1 MSSRAPAS
9 LRTSGLFSSVKQ
21 ADDKEETSALAAAA
35 AAASASAA
43 AAASPE
49 GGAARLGSGTCSPP
63 CPPRPVS
70 PRPNAA
76 ARNAALV
83 RLHAAACH
91 RSWAE
96 LPGESSFGGEGSFF
110 SASALPLS
118 LDLLSPSLSPLENS
132 SRSLARS
139 LTNPAPIELARD
151 ALAAGC
157 GQPELRATLRHLVIC
172 AGYAGSLAA
181 TSALSE
187 AKVRKSFFSRR
198 PKVGARFPGLFFT
211 LALFLF
217 LSPKKTVLQ
226 LLGPATPGKVG
237 GPPSDAFGLM
247 YGREG
252 SELVAKRLHRLDP
265 VLARR

>member
-1 MSSRAPAS
+1 
-9 LRTSGLFSSVKQ
+9 
-21 ADDKEETSALAAAA
+21 LAAAA

-96 LPGESSFGGEGSFF
+96 LPGESSFGGEGGFF

-132 SRSLARS
+132 SRSLA
-139 LTNPAPIELARD
+139 L
-151 ALAAGC
+151 
-157 GQPELRATLRHLVIC
+157 
-172 AGYAGSLAA
+172 
-181 TSALSE
+181 
-187 AKVRKSFFSRR
+187 
-198 PKVGARFPGLFFT
+198 
-211 LALFLF
+211 
-217 LSPKKTVLQ
+217 
-226 LLGPATPGKVG
+226 
-237 GPPSDAFGLM
+237 
-247 YGREG
+247 
-252 SELVAKRLHRLDP
+252 
-265 VLARR
+265 

>member
-96 LPGESSFGGEGSFF
+96 LPGGSFF
-110 SASALPLS
+110 FGGGG
-118 LDLLSPSLSPLENS
+118 LLFGLCSPSLSRPPHPVSLTS
-132 SRSLARS
+132 QKLLSLARS
-139 LTNPAPIELARD
+139 LSDKSCPNRTRPRRSRRGMR
-151 ALAAGC
+151 AAGAPRHSEALGDLRGVRGKPGGDVGAVG
-157 GQPELRATLRHLVIC
+157 GQGEEEFFFPAAKGGREIS
-172 AGYAGSLAA
+172 GSLFH
-181 TSALSE
+181 SRSFSLS
-187 AKVRKSFFSRR
+187 
-198 PKVGARFPGLFFT
+198 
-211 LALFLF
+211 
-217 LSPKKTVLQ
+217 LS
-226 LLGPATPGKVG
+226 
-237 GPPSDAFGLM
+237 
-247 YGREG
+247 
-252 SELVAKRLHRLDP
+252 
-265 VLARR
+265 